1 MDGSENPAQDPAD
14 RAGAG
19 SAAPAGRWDN
29 PPASRAGP
37 LIPLFITRQGRGMN
51 DRWPLQ
57 DFLELGALASAVPC
71 ARLHARQVLRE
82 CRDSSKSRVL
92 FSLVKGT

>member
-1 MDGSENPAQDPAD
+1 MGGSANRAQDRDD

-19 SAAPAGRWDN
+19 AAAPVGRWYIRRG
-29 PPASRAGP
+29 SRAGP

-51 DRWPLQ
+51 DRWPVQ
-57 DFLELGALASAVPC
+57 DFLERGALASAVPC